1 MYRKYPIVHPKTGIF
16 YTKVLLRPRE
26 AFGDGYAEG
35 IRSKIGK
42 VRQMAGELPKA
53 AFGEIKYV
61 QRSASPSKV
70 TRGLGTDFSV
80 GYKLGITDNEEDVQ
94 ETVEGWITRL
104 RNQVMAFSD
113 VGGYKIRMYFH
124 PISGAS
130 AVILLRQAEQELAEL
145 IEND

>member
-1 MYRKYPIVHPKTGIF
+1 
-16 YTKVLLRPRE
+16 
-26 AFGDGYAEG
+26 
-35 IRSKIGK
+35 
-42 VRQMAGELPKA
+42 MAGELPKA

-104 RNQVMAFSD
+104 RNQVMAFAQMSVD
-113 VGGYKIRMYFH
+113 TRFGCIF
-124 PISGAS
+124 ILS
-130 AVILLRQAEQELAEL
+130 AEPA
-145 IEND
+145 

>member
-16 YTKVLLRPRE
+16 YTKVLLRLRE

-35 IRSKIGK
+35 IRSKIDK

-104 RNQVMAFSD
+104 RNQVMAFAQMSVD
-113 VGGYKIRMYFH
+113 TRFGCIF
-124 PISGAS
+124 ILS
-130 AVILLRQAEQELAEL
+130 AEPAQLFCCDRQNRNQRS
-145 IEND
+145 